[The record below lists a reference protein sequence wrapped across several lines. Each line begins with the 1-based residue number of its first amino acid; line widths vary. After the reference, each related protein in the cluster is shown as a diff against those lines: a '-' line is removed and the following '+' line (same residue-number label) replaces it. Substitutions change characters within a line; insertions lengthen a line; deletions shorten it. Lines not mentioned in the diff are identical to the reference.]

1 MKEKKQILKIETTT
15 DHPIRGNKRKYKMY
29 YGDVLVYLNTDEI
42 ISLEMY
48 KEFSQN
54 EFKKNLASI
63 SRKFSNQFER
73 GKNYDSGKKI
83 IGINLILNNHLK
95 LQKNLMNDYCFID
108 KYDYQNSNDEY
119 LEMVLLNIDKVSKIV
134 YDEEE
139 EKLIK
144 WLRLI
149 GAESM
154 EELKEIAKGEKE
166 MEQAIAYMEDFLND
180 EEIQDVY
187 DKIVDVADKAERKAN
202 INTAKKLLKM
212 NLSIK
217 NISEATG
224 LSTEEIENLK
234 NDI

>member
-1 MKEKKQILKIETTT
+1 MFFLFTQL
-15 DHPIRGNKRKYKMY
+15 
-29 YGDVLVYLNTDEI
+29 I
-42 ISLEMY
+42 INGL
-48 KEFSQN
+48 F
-54 EFKKNLASI
+54 F

-134 YDEEE
+134 YDKEE
-139 EKLIK
+139 EKIIK

-154 EELKEIAKGEKE
+154 KELKEIAE
-166 MEQAIAYMEDFLND
+166 
-180 EEIQDVY
+180 
-187 DKIVDVADKAERKAN
+187 
-202 INTAKKLLKM
+202 KM
-212 NLSIK
+212 NVWNK
-217 NISEATG
+217 R
-224 LSTEEIENLK
+224 
-234 NDI
+234 

>member
-1 MKEKKQILKIETTT
+1 
-15 DHPIRGNKRKYKMY
+15 
-29 YGDVLVYLNTDEI
+29 
-42 ISLEMY
+42 
-48 KEFSQN
+48 
-54 EFKKNLASI
+54 
-63 SRKFSNQFER
+63 
-73 GKNYDSGKKI
+73 
-83 IGINLILNNHLK
+83 
-95 LQKNLMNDYCFID
+95 
-108 KYDYQNSNDEY
+108 
-119 LEMVLLNIDKVSKIV
+119 MVLLNIDKVSKIV
-134 YDEEE
+134 YDKEE

-154 EELKEIAKGEKE
+154 EELREIAKGEME

-234 NDI
+234 TDI

>member
-1 MKEKKQILKIETTT
+1 
-15 DHPIRGNKRKYKMY
+15 
-29 YGDVLVYLNTDEI
+29 
-42 ISLEMY
+42 
-48 KEFSQN
+48 
-54 EFKKNLASI
+54 
-63 SRKFSNQFER
+63 
-73 GKNYDSGKKI
+73 
-83 IGINLILNNHLK
+83 
-95 LQKNLMNDYCFID
+95 MNDYCFID

-234 NDI
+234 TDI